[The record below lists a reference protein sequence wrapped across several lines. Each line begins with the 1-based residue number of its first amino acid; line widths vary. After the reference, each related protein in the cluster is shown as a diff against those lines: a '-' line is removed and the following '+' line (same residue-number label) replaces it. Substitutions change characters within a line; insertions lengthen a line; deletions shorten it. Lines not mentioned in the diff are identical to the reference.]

1 MKNTNPKGLH
11 NEDKER
17 TAKIL
22 KARDSGFTYSEIG
35 QMFQISRQRAFQ
47 VVANKKRKTGLRI
60 DGKSLKEYL
69 KI

>member
-35 QMFQISRQRAFQ
+35 QMFNISRQRAYQ
-47 VVANKKRKTGLRI
+47 IIKKKGQKNVNKCR
-60 DGKSLKEYL
+60 
-69 KI
+69 